1 MYLITTLLIIV
12 PLIIKQ
18 LYKKENNNF
27 KKQEYSYSYSLIK
40 KLILVY
46 NEKYDDL
53 ILNVIA
59 NKYILKFNYL
69 RKYTIIFNVFSIIF
83 TKIMFFYIK
92 FCIYNNKINFND
104 EKHHLEL
111 NINNNTK
118 KTIKYLAKCSNMD
131 IDKLYLYLEKSLP
144 EYFSEYT
151 SFNVFG
157 DYKSNDID
165 IIAVVNDISKPLKV
179 SEYNRIYNEL
189 KDINYD
195 MNKEID
201 LNVVSVKDFN
211 IDICKKGGREIQNVI
226 FYTYKNHKQLYSKI
240 IQNVIDFDIH
250 NKAMSINKFILN
262 YLINLVDDYKDIRQK
277 KTSAYSQGGIN
288 LINFTISLWPKF
300 IKNSSHPKYNKDV
313 WKSLTV
319 KYIQLIVLYMG
330 IYDNLSDE
338 EKYLYYNKDGMYQL
352 SLKILDKLDV
362 NIKKYNVKSIHNL
375 LFREDCINFDLIEI
389 FHDKF
394 SEIIIKTYPNFTLN
408 KKTLFLNPKNIK
420 TSLNSK
426 LFELYQINPIKLT
439 DNFCK
444 LWIKTYGQ
452 LKTIQDKFVAECINI
467 DALKLFPEIIKKI
480 HLEPQ
485 CSNKWRELLNFY
497 SCGNN
502 SGIPELSESLK
513 DYEIIQKRSNL
524 IMGLLGEEIIFNCIN
539 FNNLIS
545 SEYQLTTIGLLV
557 KEKGT
562 KNSMGCAPD
571 GLLISLNNSNKNII
585 PIEIKTIAS
594 IPSDNSIFRREF
606 ILGKK
611 QLKNAIDILNF
622 NNDKISNS
630 GLLILLW
637 IYKKNNNWIYET
649 NYELINFKN

>member
-1 MYLITTLLIIV
+1 MYFLTILLIII

-18 LYKKENNNF
+18 LYKEQNNNF
-27 KKQEYSYSYSLIK
+27 SKHEYSYSLIK
-40 KLILVY
+40 KLILIY
-46 NEKYDDL
+46 NENYDDL
-53 ILNVIA
+53 ILNVIS
-59 NKYILKFNYL
+59 NKYILKLKFL
-69 RKYTIIFNVFSIIF
+69 RKYSILFNVFSIILR
-83 TKIMFFYIK
+83 KIMFYYIK
-92 FCIYNNKINFND
+92 VSIYINKLDIYH
-104 EKHHLEL
+104 EKHHFEF

-131 IDKLYLYLEKSLP
+131 IDQLYLYLEKSLP
-144 EYFSEYT
+144 KYFSEYI

-165 IIAVVNDISKPLKV
+165 VIVVVNDVSKPLKI
-179 SEYNRIYNEL
+179 SEYNRLYNEL
-189 KDINYD
+189 KYINYD

-201 LNVVSVKDFN
+201 LNIVTVKDFN

-226 FYTYKNHKQLYSKI
+226 FYTYKNHKQLYPI
-240 IQNVIDFDIH
+240 IIKNVIDFDIH

-262 YLINLVDDYKDIRQK
+262 YLIDLVDDYKEIRHK
-277 KTSAYSQGGIN
+277 KASAYSQGGIN

-300 IKNSSHPKYNKDV
+300 IKNSNNPKYNKNV
-313 WKSLTV
+313 WKSLIV
-319 KYIQLIVLYMG
+319 KYIQLIVLYLG
-330 IYDNLSDE
+330 IYDNLSDID
-338 EKYLYYNKDGMYQL
+338 KNLYYNKDGMYQL
-352 SLKILDKLDV
+352 SIKIVENLGIDK
-362 NIKKYNVKSIHNL
+362 NKYNVKSIYNL
-375 LFREDCINFDLIEI
+375 LFRKECINFDLIEI
-389 FHDKF
+389 FHNKF
-394 SEIIIKTYPNFTLN
+394 AEIIIKTYPNFTLN

-420 TSLNSK
+420 TSLTSK

-452 LKTIQDKFVAECINI
+452 DKSIQDKFISECINI
-467 DALKLFPEIIKKI
+467 DSLKSFPEIMNKI
-480 HLEPQ
+480 HFEPQ
-485 CSNKWRELLNFY
+485 CSNKWKELLKFY

-502 SGIPELSESLK
+502 TGLKELSESLE
-513 DYEIIQKRSNL
+513 DYEVIQKRSNL

-545 SEYQLTTIGLLV
+545 NYYILTTIGLLV
-557 KEKGT
+557 KEKGK
-562 KNSMGCAPD
+562 KNSIGCAPD
-571 GLLISLNNSNKNII
+571 GLLISLNNDNKNII

-594 IPSDNSIFRREF
+594 KPSDNSIFRREF

-622 NNDKISNS
+622 NNDIISNS
-630 GLLILLW
+630 GLLIILW

-649 NYELINFKN
+649 NYELINF